1 MVRSSSRASF
11 QLVWWSN
18 SLPPLETEPE
28 PSHSSLPKQQA
39 ATSEAAT
46 KEEAQAQD
54 ALRCLARVVANMH
67 APLNMAQRTAMMRSP
82 T

>member
-18 SLPPLETEPE
+18 SLPPLETEP
-28 PSHSSLPKQQA
+28 SHSSLPKQQA
-39 ATSEAAT
+39 ATNEAAT
-46 KEEAQAQD
+46 KEETQAQD
-54 ALRCLARVVANMH
+54 ALRCLACVVATMH
-67 APLNMAQRTAMMRSP
+67 VPLKMAQRTAMMRSP

>member
-11 QLVWWSN
+11 QLVWWTN
-18 SLPPLETEPE
+18 SLPPLETE

-67 APLNMAQRTAMMRSP
+67 APLKMAQRTAMMRSP